1 MLVSR
6 NWLSKYADIKNVSTD
21 ELARVLSNYGGLE
34 VEETY
39 PLVEA
44 QGLVVGYIESMEKH
58 PDSDK
63 LNVCQVILG
72 EESSQIV
79 CGAPNVAAGQRVIV
93 ARVGATIPGLTI
105 AEREI
110 RGVASNG
117 MICSLQELGIDAKY
131 VDEAY
136 RDGIYVLAD
145 DAPIGMDALEYLHL
159 NDEILDIS
167 LTPDRSDAM
176 SYRGLAYEAAASCD
190 TSMSM
195 AEPVVDGHFS
205 SHDYV
210 KGIEIE
216 SEHCSAYTA
225 TVVRN
230 VTIGTSPYWMQ
241 AALIA
246 SGMRP
251 INSVVDVANYV
262 MLELGEPLHTF
273 DMDRIA
279 SGKIVVRQGLEGEK
293 FVTLDDQERE
303 ITVDDIMITDGT
315 DAIALG
321 GVMGGANTEVT
332 AETKTILIEAALFD
346 STNIRKTGQ
355 RLNLRSEASSR
366 FERGVDPNIL
376 ETALKRAAE
385 LLVEIAGGEAAY
397 DQIVVRRQDF
407 TPRRIAITLEK
418 IQKTMGV
425 AITGGE
431 VAVILRR
438 LQFEYQQDGDR
449 FVVVQPSRRLDI
461 MIWQDVV
468 EEIARIYG
476 YDRIDAQLPV
486 EQLVPVVPS
495 KIEQMTTL
503 VHTAMQGAGLQEVIT
518 YSLVNK
524 AAAELGTH
532 PKADLQDV
540 TGLMMPLS
548 EERAYMRLNLYA
560 SLMETVRY
568 NQARNQER
576 LAIYEV
582 SYIYDAHDASELYLG
597 LAMTDETVEQYH
609 PLAANDFYAAKG
621 CVEAVVARFGSV
633 SNLRY
638 EPSVLDILHPG
649 KSADVY
655 YNETYIGSFGDVH
668 PNVAAA
674 HDISKT
680 VVGQLSLSKLLAAN
694 NDELYA
700 IDYHPVSKFPNI
712 SRDLA
717 VSVARTL
724 PVGEIIAAV
733 TSAGG
738 EYLLHAEVF
747 DVYEGE
753 HIEADKKSVAF
764 RCHFGSSEK
773 TLTSEEIDAAIA
785 AILEALKKEPVN
797 AVLRG

>member
-6 NWLSKYADIKNVSTD
+6 NWLGKYADIKNVSTE

-34 VEETY
+34 VEETF
-39 PLVEA
+39 PLVKA

-63 LNVCQVILG
+63 LNVCQVITG

-93 ARVGATIPGLTI
+93 ARVGATIPGLAI

-117 MICSLQELGIDAKY
+117 MICALQELGIDAKY

-136 RDGIYVLAD
+136 RDGIYVLAE

-167 LTPDRSDAM
+167 LTPDRADAM
-176 SYRGLAYEAAASCD
+176 SYRGLAYETAASCD

-195 AEPVVDGHFS
+195 KEPVVDGHFS
-205 SHDYV
+205 SHDYI
-210 KGIEIE
+210 KDIEIE

-225 TVVRN
+225 TIVRN

-273 DMDRIA
+273 DMDRIS

-293 FVTLDDQERE
+293 FVTLDDNERE
-303 ITVDDIMITDGT
+303 ITPDDIMITDGS

-332 AETKTILIEAALFD
+332 SETKTILIEAALFD

-385 LLVEIAGGEAAY
+385 LLVEISGGEAAY
-397 DQIVVRRQDF
+397 DQYVVRRQDF
-407 TPRRIAITLEK
+407 TPKRIAITLEK

-461 MIWQDVV
+461 VIWQDVV

-476 YDRIDAQLPV
+476 YDRIEAQLPV

-532 PKADLQDV
+532 PKAKLQDV

-560 SLMETVRY
+560 SLIETVRY

-582 SYIYDAHDASELYLG
+582 SYIYDAHDDNELYLG
-597 LAMTDETVEQYH
+597 LAMTDEAVEHYH
-609 PLAANDFYAAKG
+609 PVAANDFYAAKG
-621 CVEAVVARFGSV
+621 CVEAVVARFGQV

-638 EPSVLDILHPG
+638 EPSTLDILHPG

-655 YNETYIGSFGDVH
+655 YNDTYIGSFGDVH
-668 PNVAAA
+668 PSVAAA
-674 HDISKT
+674 HDINKT
-680 VVGQLSLSKLLAAN
+680 VIVQLSLSQLLAAN
-694 NDELYA
+694 NDSLHT

-724 PVGEIIAAV
+724 PVGEIIAAA
-733 TSAGG
+733 TTAGG
-738 EYLLHAEVF
+738 EYLLNAEVF

-764 RCHFGSSEK
+764 RCHFGSTEK

-785 AILEALKKEPVN
+785 AILEALKKEPVS